1 MVLIPALFI
10 GFYGHVAAIVAYT
23 VTGTTGVS
31 DDDQGLA
38 AGLTSMTQLHLAL
51 SFDVA
56 LTLVS
61 VILVWLGL
69 RPRTTKIDGCRPQP
83 VVDRQRVEMV

>member
-1 MVLIPALFI
+1 MTQEVGGVVGTPVL
-10 GFYGHVAAIVAYT
+10 AAIAATQAVQL
-23 VTGTTGVS
+23 TGF
-31 DDDQGLA
+31 
-38 AGLTSMTQLHLAL
+38 HLAL

-61 VILVWLGL
+61 VVLVWLGL

-83 VVDRQRVEMV
+83 VIDRQRVEMI